1 MFRSSDDSTPSR
13 FHPTEADLITYR
25 DLARALGAPP
35 SEAICRYLGPA
46 GQHLVFIGES
56 GQRDWAR
63 IDAQARARWPDL
75 PSTGTTASDGKILES
90 LPERIV
96 YQILDSLKHHDIEI
110 DLHQQIM
117 PDVRPEK
124 ADLTLRRRDA
134 ACFIEVIGCC
144 GVNRITRNDHECRG
158 LERFERREAFYR
170 RVGITPV
177 CIFLDLLARPEDL
190 KALCQSLVDRIADDG
205 SNIALSL

>member
-1 MFRSSDDSTPSR
+1 
-13 FHPTEADLITYR
+13 
-25 DLARALGAPP
+25 
-35 SEAICRYLGPA
+35 
-46 GQHLVFIGES
+46 
-56 GQRDWAR
+56 
-63 IDAQARARWPDL
+63 
-75 PSTGTTASDGKILES
+75 
-90 LPERIV
+90 
-96 YQILDSLKHHDIEI
+96 
-110 DLHQQIM
+110 M
-117 PDVRPEK
+117 PDVGPEK

-144 GVNRITRNDHECRG
+144 GVNRIIRYDHEHRG

>member
-1 MFRSSDDSTPSR
+1 MFRSSDEPTPSR

-25 DLARALGAPP
+25 DLACALGAPP
-35 SEAICRYLGPA
+35 NEAICRYLGPI
-46 GQHLVFIGES
+46 GQHLVFVGES

-63 IDAQARARWPDL
+63 VDAQARARWPDL
-75 PSTGTTASDGKILES
+75 PPTGTTAYDGMVLES

-96 YQILDSLKHHDIEI
+96 FQILRSMALPDMEI
-110 DLHQQIM
+110 DLHQPIM
-117 PDVRPEK
+117 PDVGPEK

-144 GVNRITRNDHECRG
+144 GVNRITRNDHERRG

-177 CIFLDLLARPEDL
+177 CIFLDLLARPEEL
-190 KALCQSLVDRIADDG
+190 KGLCRSLVER
-205 SNIALSL
+205 LSGDAEAG